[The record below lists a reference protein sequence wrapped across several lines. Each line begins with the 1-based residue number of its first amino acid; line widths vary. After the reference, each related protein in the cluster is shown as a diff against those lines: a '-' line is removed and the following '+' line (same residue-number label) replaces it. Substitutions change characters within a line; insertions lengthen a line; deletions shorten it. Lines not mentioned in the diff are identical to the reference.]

1 MIFFNTR
8 AFGILSAVFA
18 VSIWAFFLLVTR
30 FAVSNDFTVEE
41 VLILRLIPAAL
52 AMAPLMLKFDLIPRG
67 QSWPRAIILM
77 IGASAVFPY
86 VVSSGLAYA
95 PASDGGA
102 LAPGILPFWTAL
114 AAYVLAGERPDRVR
128 KLGLGMILFG
138 AMLVGLWQVLIGS
151 SSGTWRGHL
160 LFLCGSGFFAIYSVV
175 FRQSGLTPIHGLI
188 IGLFW
193 GTLLVTPI
201 LFMTGNITFAKVD
214 LLDVIIMS
222 IMQSFVI
229 GIFATIFYNY
239 AVQLLGAS
247 ESGAFGA
254 LTPIIALFGGML
266 MLNEVV
272 SLVKIVGII
281 LVASGVLLASGILKK
296 SSNG

>member
-1 MIFFNTR
+1 M
-8 AFGILSAVFA
+8 
-18 VSIWAFFLLVTR
+18 
-30 FAVSNDFTVEE
+30 
-41 VLILRLIPAAL
+41 
-52 AMAPLMLKFDLIPRG
+52 
-67 QSWPRAIILM
+67 
-77 IGASAVFPY
+77 
-86 VVSSGLAYA
+86 
-95 PASDGGA
+95 
-102 LAPGILPFWTAL
+102 
-114 AAYVLAGERPDRVR
+114 
-128 KLGLGMILFG
+128 
-138 AMLVGLWQVLIGS
+138 
-151 SSGTWRGHL
+151 
-160 LFLCGSGFFAIYSVV
+160 
-175 FRQSGLTPIHGLI
+175 
-188 IGLFW
+188 GLFW

>member
-1 MIFFNTR
+1 MAFFNTR
-8 AFGILSAVFA
+8 AFGIVSALFA

-30 FAVSNDFTVEE
+30 FAVSNEFTVEE
-41 VLILRLIPAAL
+41 VLILRLIPGAL

-67 QSWPRAIILM
+67 QSWPRAIVLM

-114 AAYVLAGERPDRVR
+114 ASYVLAGERPDKLR
-128 KLGLGMILFG
+128 KFGLGMILVG
-138 AMLVGLWQVLIGS
+138 AMFVGLWQVLVDS
-151 SSGTWRGHL
+151 TSGAWRGHL
-160 LFLCGSGFFAIYSVV
+160 LFLCGSCSFAIYSVV

-193 GTLLVTPI
+193 GTLTVVPA
-201 LFMTGNITFAKVD
+201 LFMTGNVTFAKVE
-214 LLDVIIMS
+214 LMDVVVMS
-222 IMQSFVI
+222 IMQSFII
-229 GIFATIFYNY
+229 GISATIFYNY

-254 LTPIIALFGGML
+254 LTPIIALFGGIII
-266 MLNEVV
+266 LNEVV
-272 SLVKIVGII
+272 SFIKIVGII

-296 SSNG
+296 H